1 MQKLLLNLIY
11 LTLPHKPRKKIKK
24 VPTLIELFRG
34 LALAPLVVT
43 GARQFFIFLSENYR
57 YSKGENQFEDRLVL
71 FAIVCIIFLIC
82 SIKEFPKKVVR
93 WDLVWFILMYVLFF
107 MWVFTSKVPWAPY
120 LLVILGIA
128 WIGSFIMLWRKYP
141 KKKNEAETLAISK
154 GGMIL
159 PKLVVGPATSNK
171 ITPLLGAI
179 LANDADLVR
188 TALQEHPE
196 HLNTAYAQ
204 NGNTP
209 LHVAAL
215 NGQTEIV
222 KLLLEQPGLDTTLK
236 NNEGKTAADLAQEKN
251 FTEII
256 TLLRN

>member
-1 MQKLLLNLIY
+1 MPNLLVNMILES
-11 LTLPHKPRKKIKK
+11 LPKKSRKKIKK
-24 VPTLIELFRG
+24 APALIELFRG

-43 GARQFFIFLSENYR
+43 GARQLFISLSEKYR
-57 YSKGENQFEDRLVL
+57 YSQGENQFEDRLVL

-82 SIKEFPKKVVR
+82 SIKEFPKKVFR
-93 WDLVWFILMYVLFF
+93 WDLLCFALLYILLFIWAFA
-107 MWVFTSKVPWAPY
+107 SNVPWAPY

-141 KKKNEAETLAISK
+141 NKKSEAETLAISK

-179 LANDADLVR
+179 LANDTTLVH

-196 HLNTAYAQ
+196 YINTAYAQ

-236 NNEGKTAADLAQEKN
+236 NNGGKTARDLAQEKN
-251 FTEII
+251 FTEIAD
-256 TLLRN
+256 LLK